1 MKRDDFTFDLQLD
14 GSAETARAPT
24 AAHPPA
30 RRTPRAPK
38 IRIKLPQLDLGHEL
52 IIDNFAG
59 GGGTSTGLEAAF
71 GRPVDIAINHDPE
84 ALAMH
89 AINHPHTKHL
99 CESVWDVDPIKVT
112 NNQPVALVWLSP
124 DCKHFSKAKGGTPVS
139 KNIRGLAW
147 VTLRW
152 AAKCKPR
159 VIMLENVEEFKTWG
173 PLMLDAEGNW
183 RPDPAKKGKTFESF
197 LRQLRGHGYTVDYR
211 ELRASDYNT
220 PTIRKRFF
228 LVARRDGLPIQWPEA
243 TNAAP
248 TSQAVVAGKLAPWRT
263 AAECIDWSIP
273 CPSIFERKRPL
284 ADATMRRIAKGI
296 MRYVVD
302 AAQPFIVGQ
311 GGPIYSGKPVSA
323 DQPFGTMTTE
333 NHRAVVVPS
342 IVPVT
347 HQGADRSESVHE
359 PFRTITGAQR
369 GEKALATATMVQV
382 GYGERA
388 ARYRCGACGEDF
400 EDKHA
405 TGAGG
410 LAPAECPACGEEARI
425 TLISAPQQPR
435 ALDIEKPMGTV
446 VAGAGK
452 AALVTAFLNEHANSS
467 NQRTMPADEP
477 LRTICAQVKGGHF
490 SAVSAT
496 LVGVGGRAGDSR
508 PRSADEPA
516 ATVTAKGDTAL
527 VTAHIQR
534 DMGMSVGH
542 PADVPMGTV
551 MPGGGGKSAL
561 VTAHI
566 TKFRTGATG
575 SDMNEPIPT
584 ITAGPKENPAGA
596 PHALGIVTAHIEAM
610 YSQKGDESRGQ
621 DAREPIKTVTASARH
636 AVMTSSLVKL
646 RGTSSTAGM
655 DEPLHTVSAGGQHH
669 TEVRAFLVKYYGTDQ
684 DPRLEE
690 PLHTVTTKDRYGLV
704 TIQGVDYQIVDIG
717 LRMLEPAE
725 LYRAQGFPAD
735 YVIKEIP
742 DPELLFKD
750 GHQADGDPLL
760 LPRVALTKSAQVRMC
775 GNSVCPPLSEALIR
789 ANFTHEREMGMVAA

>member
-1 MKRDDFTFDLQLD
+1 MRRDDFTLELVLD
-14 GSAETARAPT
+14 ENLALPAPVASRRAG
-24 AAHPPA
+24 
-30 RRTPRAPK
+30 RRKPRASKRDRFSAP
-38 IRIKLPQLDLGHEL
+38 LDLGYEL

-59 GGGTSTGLEAAF
+59 GGGTSTGLEEAF

-84 ALAMH
+84 ALALH
-89 AINHPHTKHL
+89 AMNHPHTKHL

-112 NNQPVALVWLSP
+112 NNQPVGLVWLSP
-124 DCKHFSKAKGGTPVS
+124 DCKHFSKAKGGTPVA

-173 PLMLDAEGNW
+173 PLLVDAEGNF

-197 LRQLRGHGYTVDYR
+197 LRQLRGHGYTVDHK
-211 ELRASDYNT
+211 ELRASDFDT

-228 LVARRDGLPIQWPEA
+228 LVARRDGLPIRWPA
-243 TNAAP
+243 PTNGAP
-248 TSQAVVAGKLAPWRT
+248 TSAGVLAGNLAPWRT

-284 ADATMRRIAKGI
+284 ADATLRRIAKGI
-296 MRYVVD
+296 QRYVVD
-302 AAQPFIVGQ
+302 AETPFIIGQ

-323 DQPFGTMTTE
+323 EQPFGTLTTE
-333 NHRAVVVPS
+333 NHRALVVPS

-347 HQGADRSESVHE
+347 HQGGDRSESVHE
-359 PFRTITGAQR
+359 PFRTITSAQR
-369 GEKALATATMVQV
+369 GEKALAVATMVQT
-382 GYGERA
+382 GYGERD
-388 ARYRCGACGEDF
+388 GQ
-400 EDKHA
+400 
-405 TGAGG
+405 T
-410 LAPAECPACGEEARI
+410 
-425 TLISAPQQPR
+425 PR
-435 ALDIEKPMGTV
+435 ALDIEKPLGTV
-446 VAGAGK
+446 VAGASK

-467 NQRTMPADEP
+467 NQRTMPADQP

-508 PRSADEPA
+508 PRGADEPS
-516 ATVTAKGDTAL
+516 ATITAKGDTAL

-542 PADVPMGTV
+542 PADMPMATV

-575 SDMNEPIPT
+575 SDMNDPVPT

-669 TEVRAFLVKYYGTDQ
+669 AEVRAFLVKYYGTDQ

-704 TIQGVDYQIVDIG
+704 TIEGVDYQIVDIG

-725 LYRAQGFPAD
+725 LYRAQGFPAS
-735 YVIKEIP
+735 YVIREIP
-742 DPELLFKD
+742 DPKLLFKD
-750 GHQADGDPLL
+750 GQQADGNPLA
-760 LPRVALTKSAQVRMC
+760 LPRVPLTKSAQVRMC
-775 GNSVCPPLSEALIR
+775 GNSVCPPMARALIQ
-789 ANFTHEREMGMVAA
+789 ANFAHEREMGMVAA

>member
-1 MKRDDFTFDLQLD
+1 MRRDDFTM
-14 GSAETARAPT
+14 S
-24 AAHPPA
+24 
-30 RRTPRAPK
+30 
-38 IRIKLPQLDLGHEL
+38 LDLGHEL

-59 GGGTSTGLEAAF
+59 GGGTSTGLEEAF

-84 ALAMH
+84 ALALH
-89 AINHPHTKHL
+89 AMNHPHTKHL
-99 CESVWDVDPIKVT
+99 CESVWDIDPIKVT
-112 NNQPVALVWLSP
+112 NNQPVGLVWLSP
-124 DCKHFSKAKGGTPVS
+124 DCKHFSKAKGGTPVA

-173 PLMLDAEGNW
+173 PLLVDAEGNF

-197 LRQLRGHGYTVDYR
+197 LRQLRGHGYTVDHK
-211 ELRASDYNT
+211 ELRASDFDT

-228 LVARRDGLPIQWPEA
+228 LVARRDGLPIRWPSP
-243 TNAAP
+243 TNGAP
-248 TSQAVVAGKLAPWRT
+248 TSAGVLAGNLAPWRT
-263 AAECIDWSIP
+263 AAECIDWSIQ

-284 ADATMRRIAKGI
+284 AEATMRRIAKGI

-302 AAQPFIVGQ
+302 SASPFIVGQ
-311 GGPIYSGKPVSA
+311 GGPIYSGKPVSSA
-323 DQPFGTMTTE
+323 QPFGTLTTE

-347 HQGADRSESVHE
+347 HQGGDRSESINE
-359 PFRTITGAQR
+359 PFRTITSAQR

-382 GYGERA
+382 GYGERDGQA
-388 ARYRCGACGEDF
+388 
-400 EDKHA
+400 
-405 TGAGG
+405 
-410 LAPAECPACGEEARI
+410 
-425 TLISAPQQPR
+425 PR
-435 ALDIEKPMGTV
+435 ALDIEKPLGTV
-446 VAGAGK
+446 TAGAGK
-452 AALVTAFLNEHANSS
+452 AALVTAFLNEHANSTH
-467 NQRTMPADEP
+467 QRTMPADEP

-496 LVGVGGRAGDSR
+496 LVGVGGRAGESR
-508 PRSADEPA
+508 PRGADEPA
-516 ATVTAKGDTAL
+516 ATITAKGDTAV
-527 VTAHIQR
+527 VTAVLVDAAH
-534 DMGMSVGH
+534 GEMSPSGVKRWGQGVKSV
-542 PADVPMGTV
+542 AAPMGTV
-551 MPGGGGKSAL
+551 TASGGNQALATAFLAKHYTGVVGSDLDAPIGTVTSCDHHSL

-566 TKFRTGATG
+566 TKFRAGAVG
-575 SDMNEPIPT
+575 SSPDEPLHT
-584 ITAGPKENPAGA
+584 VTAGGTPARASTGNTM
-596 PHALGIVTAHIEAM
+596 GIVTAHIEAM

-636 AVMTSSLVKL
+636 ALMTSSLVKL
-646 RGTSSTAGM
+646 RGTSSTASM

-669 TEVRAFLVKYYGTDQ
+669 AEVRAFLVKYYGTDQ

-735 YVIKEIP
+735 YVIREIP
-742 DPELLFKD
+742 DPKLLFKD
-750 GHQADGDPLL
+750 GHQADGNPLD
-760 LPRVALTKSAQVRMC
+760 LPRVPLTKSAQVRMC
-775 GNSVCPPLSEALIR
+775 GNSVCPPMARALIQ
-789 ANFTHEREMGMVAA
+789 ANFMHEREIARVA

>member
-1 MKRDDFTFDLQLD
+1 MRRDDFTM
-14 GSAETARAPT
+14 S
-24 AAHPPA
+24 
-30 RRTPRAPK
+30 
-38 IRIKLPQLDLGHEL
+38 LDLGSEL

-59 GGGTSTGLEAAF
+59 GGGTSTGLEEAF

-84 ALAMH
+84 ALALH
-89 AINHPHTKHL
+89 AMNHPYTKHL

-112 NNQPVALVWLSP
+112 NNQPVGLVWLSP
-124 DCKHFSKAKGGTPVS
+124 DCKHFSKAKGGTPVA

-173 PLMLDAEGNW
+173 PLLVDAEGNF

-197 LRQLRGHGYTVDYR
+197 LRQLRAHGYTVDHK
-211 ELRASDYNT
+211 EMRASDHDT

-228 LVARRDGLPIQWPEA
+228 LVARRDGLPIRWPAA
-243 TNAAP
+243 THGAP
-248 TSQAVVAGKLAPWRT
+248 TSPGVLAGKLLPHRT

-284 ADATMRRIAKGI
+284 AEATLRRIAKGI
-296 MRYVVD
+296 QRYVVD
-302 AAQPFIVGQ
+302 AETPFIIGQ

-323 DQPFGTMTTE
+323 DQPFGTLTTE
-333 NHRAVVVPS
+333 NHRAIVVPS

-347 HQGADRSESVHE
+347 HQGSDRSESVHE
-359 PFRTITGAQR
+359 PFRTITSAQR
-369 GEKALATATMVQV
+369 GEKALAVATMVQT
-382 GYGERA
+382 GYGEREWQA
-388 ARYRCGACGEDF
+388 
-400 EDKHA
+400 
-405 TGAGG
+405 
-410 LAPAECPACGEEARI
+410 
-425 TLISAPQQPR
+425 PR
-435 ALDIEKPMGTV
+435 ALDIEKPLGTV
-446 VAGAGK
+446 VAGSAK
-452 AALVTAFLNEHANSS
+452 AALVTAFLNEHANAS
-467 NQRTMPADEP
+467 NQRVMPVNEP
-477 LRTICAQVKGGHF
+477 LRTICAQVKGGHI

-508 PRSADEPA
+508 PRGADEPA
-516 ATVTAKGDTAL
+516 ATITAKGDTAV
-527 VTAHIQR
+527 VTAELAPFI
-534 DMGMSVGH
+534 MTNTTGH
-542 PADVPMGTV
+542 PGAMVGVPVPTV
-551 MPGGGGKSAL
+551 TSAGNQAL

-575 SDMNEPIPT
+575 SDMSSPVPT

-669 TEVRAFLVKYYGTDQ
+669 AEVRAFLVKYYGSDQ

-690 PLHTVTTKDRYGLV
+690 PLHTVTTKDRFGLV

-725 LYRAQGFPAD
+725 LYRAQGFPAS
-735 YVIKEIP
+735 YVIREIP
-742 DPELLFKD
+742 DPKLLFKD
-750 GHQADGDPLL
+750 GHQADGNPLA
-760 LPRVALTKSAQVRMC
+760 LPRVPLTKSAQVRMC
-775 GNSVCPPLSEALIR
+775 GNSVCPTLARALIQ
-789 ANFTHEREMGMVAA
+789 ANFTHEREIARVA